1 MAVVLLDSD
10 GKYLTREIPRLA
22 APVLAGEADLVIG
35 SRNLAGRK
43 GIPAYQLETTGQ
55 SCLMSEKP
63 ARFTATDPGS
73 TFRAF
78 NARAVDLLDL
88 LPDPDIFEESMNEI
102 LLRRGLVVREIPITP
117 RQEVP
122 VHDDEDLPLYCG
134 HRVAV
139 VVPAY
144 NVEPLIGNTLKGIP
158 DFICRV
164 YVVNDCSKDRTQ
176 EVIDYYAAHD
186 ATIVPIRHDVNK
198 GVGAA
203 IVTGYKRALADDM
216 DIVVVMAGDDQMDPA
231 FLPDLLD
238 PIVAKK
244 CDYTMGNRLI
254 SPAYRKGMSTW
265 RFIGNTTL
273 TMLTKIAS
281 GYWQMMDPQ
290 NGYTAISKRALERI
304 SLDDVYPRYGY
315 CNDLLVKLNV
325 IGFRVINVPH
335 PARYGKEKSGIM
347 YSTYIFKVSWLL
359 LRDFLWRLKMKYLVL
374 NFHPLVFFYTAGAI
388 LSVLGVGGGLFS
400 LYRKLVE
407 HRALFEPALLS
418 LIVFGFGLQML
429 FFAMF
434 YDMQQEKS
442 TNGWYA

>member
-1 MAVVLLDSD
+1 M
-10 GKYLTREIPRLA
+10 
-22 APVLAGEADLVIG
+22 
-35 SRNLAGRK
+35 
-43 GIPAYQLETTGQ
+43 
-55 SCLMSEKP
+55 
-63 ARFTATDPGS
+63 
-73 TFRAF
+73 
-78 NARAVDLLDL
+78 
-88 LPDPDIFEESMNEI
+88 
-102 LLRRGLVVREIPITP
+102 
-117 RQEVP
+117 
-122 VHDDEDLPLYCG
+122 HDDEDLPLYCG

-186 ATIVPIRHDVNK
+186 ASIVPIRHDVNK

-254 SPAYRKGMSTW
+254 SPNYRKGMSTW

-304 SLDDVYPRYGY
+304 SLDDVYPRY
-315 CNDLLVKLNV
+315 
-325 IGFRVINVPH
+325 RVLQR
-335 PARYGKEKSGIM
+335 PAREAQCHRLPGHQRPAPGPVREREVRDQVRHVYLQGVLAPAPRLPLAAEDE
-347 YSTYIFKVSWLL
+347 VSCPEFPPACLL
-359 LRDFLWRLKMKYLVL
+359 LYSRCYPRGSRCRW
-374 NFHPLVFFYTAGAI
+374 
-388 LSVLGVGGGLFS
+388 
-400 LYRKLVE
+400 
-407 HRALFEPALLS
+407 RALLAVPQTGGAPGPLRPGTAFTDCVRVRVTDALLCDV
-418 LIVFGFGLQML
+418 L
-429 FFAMF
+429 
-434 YDMQQEKS
+434 
-442 TNGWYA
+442 